1 MATNKIGLNDKEVVE
16 LVDLLNDLLANYQI
30 HYQKLRGCHWNVR
43 GNDFF
48 TLHLKFE
55 ELYNNAQLTIDELA
69 ERVLTLG
76 KSPHSTYANYIK
88 VSKIKEINTEGLAPN
103 KMVDAILED
112 YKVLLDLERE
122 IIETASENVNDEGTA
137 DMITGFVKFQE
148 KTSWMLRAYNGNK

>member
-1 MATNKIGLNDKEVVE
+1 MATNKIGLNDKNVVE
-16 LVDLLNDLLANYQI
+16 LVDQLNDLLANYQI

-48 TLHLKFE
+48 TLHVKFE

-76 KSPHSTYANYIK
+76 KSPYSTFANYIE
-88 VSKIKEINTEGLAPN
+88 VSKIKEINTEGLPAN
-103 KMVDAILED
+103 KLVDAILSD
-112 YKVLLDLERE
+112 YSTLIELERE
-122 IIETASENVNDEGTA
+122 IIETATEVANDEGTA
-137 DMITGFVKFQE
+137 DMIIGFMKFKE

>member
-1 MATNKIGLNDKEVVE
+1 MATNKIGLNDKKVIE
-16 LVDLLNDLLANYQI
+16 LVDQLNDLLANYQI
-30 HYQKLRGCHWNVR
+30 HYQKLRGCHWNVK
-43 GNDFF
+43 GSDFF

-76 KSPHSTYANYIK
+76 KSPYSTYADYIK
-88 VSKIKEINTEGLAPN
+88 VSKIKEINTEGLAPH

-112 YKVLLDLERE
+112 YKLLIELERE
-122 IIETASENVNDEGTA
+122 IIETASDSANDEGTA

-148 KTSWMLRAYNGNK
+148 KTSWMLRAYNGSK